1 MRSSGR
7 GVPMMDRER
16 VPIRVLEDRLLADT
30 AVDRLRDE
38 LDATRLELCLGGV
51 VVVDVELERR
61 GVRAEVDIEGIDL
74 HQRDRHGP
82 GLELAGRHLA
92 PLLPEGQ
99 PESLAVEL
107 PCGLPVLRREGDEV
121 DAVEQLCVGCHGLTF
136 ADPYGNPA
144 CRTGALTATTC
155 PVRGPLPTLSGPLHS
170 WASMNRL
177 LPSGPPST
185 QAKQPRSCSTVSSIS
200 PPSATRT
207 QRRCG

>member
-61 GVRAEVDIEGIDL
+61 GVRAEVDVESIDL

-121 DAVEQLCVGCHGLTF
+121 DAVEQLCVGVMGSPSQIPTETRR
-136 ADPYGNPA
+136 AGPA
-144 CRTGALTATTC
+144 PRPPPPGQSLVPCRC
-155 PVRGPLPTLSGPLHS
+155 PRV
-170 WASMNRL
+170 
-177 LPSGPPST
+177 PST
-185 QAKQPRSCSTVSSIS
+185 YGRA
-200 PPSATRT
+200 
-207 QRRCG
+207 